1 MQDWSDELFGA
12 LKDAGGT
19 AYSNYAVGYNNVRV
33 EAGTQNGIAV
43 GNTPG
48 WSASLGTRLPALSQA
63 KKTLPL
69 LRSGAAQAWT
79 YWSFQTADVIHS
91 SAH

>member
-1 MQDWSDELFGA
+1 MFGA

-19 AYSNYAVGYNNVRV
+19 AYSNYAVGYNNVKV

-48 WSASLGTRLPALSQA
+48 QPKPFIHASQLIIALAISRTECQFCH
-63 KKTLPL
+63 LSLEVQGML
-69 LRSGAAQAWT
+69 LAYLT
-79 YWSFQTADVIHS
+79 SF
-91 SAH
+91 